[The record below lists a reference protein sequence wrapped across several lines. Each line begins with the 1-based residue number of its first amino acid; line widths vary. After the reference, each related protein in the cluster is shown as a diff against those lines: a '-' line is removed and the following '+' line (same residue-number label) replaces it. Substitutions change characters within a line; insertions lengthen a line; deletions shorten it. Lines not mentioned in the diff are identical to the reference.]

1 MSTIKISDLADGT
14 ITVSS
19 FIALATSSGAA
30 FKGTVDELQTFINTI
45 AVLGLKSAIS
55 AADSAP
61 TEDGLFPCQ
70 NTGTYSNFGGLA
82 IDVSN
87 TISFISVSGTQ
98 TVFKKVEIPVTTTV
112 ENIVQESNTTIP
124 VSGNAVVDYITNAS
138 IVNTFNSFNFVG
150 SGSTWNL
157 EVLAGS
163 LNIQLKGLSK
173 NNILISKSIPSGYQY
188 LIFQWSTGDILI
200 QDNSVASESLKTPLE
215 HILIGRVFAQYN
227 LFGMQCNYM
236 INGVQND
243 FNVPTEYNHF
253 LTNNPSSFLISGSQD
268 DWTLD
273 IPSGSLNMQ
282 INETIINNTL
292 TSLTFSGGG
301 YEYLIGNISTGNITI
316 ESNKTTVNGLLD
328 NRAVYILIGKLYPK
342 FGLFD
347 LRCNF
352 NVNGVY
358 NILDKNLLSKKR
370 DFLNE
375 VFEDVN
381 HIINYG
387 QSLSVGE
394 TEKVIST
401 EALAKYGNLLTF
413 GGSVLTSPYSEDYPG
428 NLTSFSTLFERSYVD
443 TSALKET
450 PTTGTCEKLYSEYL
464 NGTNNNKNIKIL
476 GSAPGEGAKTVSQ
489 LSKGSSYYTRVM
501 ADVTAGLSV
510 SNGLGLSYK
519 VSAVTWTQ
527 GESDYVNGTT
537 KAVYKSL
544 LTQLMIDLNTDI
556 KAITSQTE
564 DIRFISYQT
573 ASIDT
578 FNTIPEI
585 ALAQYELAISDDN
598 ILEMAL
604 SMYNFE
610 YNDRFHL
617 KAEYSKLLGSYYGK
631 TLSETYSDKK
641 NKPIY
646 PIGHIIKTNNID
658 LTFNVPVSPLVF
670 ETIATTETITNQGF
684 EVIKSSVNI
693 LTSIS
698 LDANGTNLILVCS
711 ESPVGSVVRYGFQ
724 KGTRSTTAGT
734 AKFSIGFLRDS
745 AGYYDN
751 ITIDGNFNKMDN
763 WCPVLEYSI

>member
-1 MSTIKISDLADGT
+1 MSTIKISELASSAVSLTDFFAKADANGIANKNTVQGLSNFLNTVGT
-14 ITVSS
+14 
-19 FIALATSSGAA
+19 LAFRG
-30 FKGTVDELQTFINTI
+30 
-45 AVLGLKSAIS
+45 VLL
-55 AADSAP
+55 AADAAV
-61 TEDGLFPCQ
+61 TLDGIYVAGDA
-70 NTGTYSNFGGLA
+70 GTYANNGGLV
-82 IDVSN
+82 ITLSN
-87 TISFISVSGTQ
+87 QIVLISVTGTQ
-98 TVFKKVEIPVTTTV
+98 TVFEKVEIPVSIVKDATPTEGSTNPV
-112 ENIVQESNTTIP
+112 E
-124 VSGNAVVDYITNAS
+124 SGGVFNYVTNKS

-163 LNIQLKGLSK
+163 LNVQIKGLSK

-188 LIFQWSTGDILI
+188 LIFEWSTGDILI
-200 QDNSVASESLKTPLE
+200 QDNTAAEESLKTPLE
-215 HILIGRVFAQYN
+215 HILLGRVFAQYG
-227 LFGMQCNYM
+227 LFGMECNYM

-243 FNVPTEYNHF
+243 FNVPVEYNHF
-253 LTNNPSSFLISGSQD
+253 LINSPSSVSFLGSGSS
-268 DWTLD
+268 WVLD
-273 IPSGSLNMQ
+273 IPSGSLNME
-282 INETIINNTL
+282 ISETIINNTS
-292 TSLTFSGGG
+292 TSLTIGGG
-301 YEYLIGNISTGNITI
+301 YEYLIGNILTGNITI
-316 ESNKTTVNGLLD
+316 ESNTTTVNGLLD
-328 NRAVYILIGKLYPK
+328 NRAVYLLIGKVYPQY
-342 FGLFD
+342 GLFD
-347 LRCNF
+347 MRCNF
-352 NVNGVY
+352 NVNGVP
-358 NILDKNLLSKKR
+358 NILNENLLSKKR
-370 DFLNE
+370 DFANAS
-375 VFEDVN
+375 FEDVN

-401 EALAKYGNLLTF
+401 EALAKYGNLITF

-428 NLTSFSTLFERSYVD
+428 NLTSFTTLFERSYID
-443 TSALKET
+443 TAALKET

-476 GSAPGEGAKTVSQ
+476 GSAPGQGATTVSQ
-489 LSKGSSYYTRVM
+489 LSKGGAYYTRVM
-501 ADVTAGLSV
+501 DDVNAGLSV
-510 SNGLGLSYK
+510 STGLGLSYK

-537 KAVYKSL
+537 KSVYKSL

-585 ALAQYELAISDDN
+585 ALAQYELAVSDDN

-604 SMYNFE
+604 SMYSFE

-646 PIGHIIKTNNID
+646 PIGHIIKTNNIE

-684 EVIKSSVNI
+684 EVIKNSVNI
-693 LTSIS
+693 LTGIS
-698 LDANGTNLILVCS
+698 LDTNGTNLILVCS
-711 ESPVGSVVRYGFQ
+711 ESPVGSVIKYGFQ

-734 AKFSIGFLRDS
+734 AKYSIGFLRDS
-745 AGYYDN
+745 SGNYDN
-751 ITIDGNFNKMDN
+751 ITIDGTLHKMNN
-763 WCPVLEYSI
+763 WCPVLEYNI